1 MENSGSE
8 QYDQIARTIGY
19 LSNNFKSQPDLETI
33 AAEIGLSP
41 SYLQRLF
48 TAWVGI
54 SPKKFLLYTTA
65 GYLKSQL
72 NKQTTLWDAA
82 TEVGL
87 ESPARVYDLM
97 ISVEAI
103 PPSVF
108 RSKGEGLTIAIG
120 TIGTPFGQCF
130 IAFTKTGITDLHF
143 LDADPGT
150 SRGVTYDVAT
160 KDLYEK
166 WPNAKFQPADGETIA
181 YYQLQ
186 LTQLWENGMVDAP
199 LKLQVLGT
207 SFQLKVWEALLRI
220 APGQVES
227 YQDIAKAIG
236 QPKAT
241 QAVGNA
247 VGANPIGY
255 LIPCHRVIRA
265 TGVIGEYRWGKERK
279 IALLGYEMAR
289 QETKR
294 QTL

>member
-1 MENSGSE
+1 MENSESE
-8 QYDQIARTIGY
+8 QYDQIAKTIGY
-19 LSNNFKSQPDLETI
+19 LINNFKAQPDLETV
-33 AAEIGLSP
+33 AAQIGLSP

-54 SPKKFLLYTTA
+54 SPKKFLSYTTA
-65 GYLKSQL
+65 AYLKNRL
-72 NKQTTLWDAA
+72 DKQATLWDVA

-87 ESPARVYDLM
+87 ESPARLYDLM

-103 PPSVF
+103 PPSIF

-120 TIGTPFGQCF
+120 TIATPFGQCF

-143 LDADPGT
+143 LDADLGT
-150 SRGVTYDVAT
+150 SRGVTYDMAT
-160 KDLYEK
+160 KEINAK
-166 WPNAKFQPADGETIA
+166 WPNAKFQPADEEAIA
-181 YYQLQ
+181 FYQQQ
-186 LTQLWENGMVDAP
+186 LTQLWENGMVNAP

-236 QPKAT
+236 QPKAS

-247 VGANPIGY
+247 VGANPIGF

-279 IALLGYEMAR
+279 IALLGYEMAK